1 MIFRWTLWGENK
13 NLDMLKYSID
23 SFVACFGKSHRYIL
37 YTDNVKE
44 IDISFIG
51 DLEIYN
57 FNESENNIFN
67 IESKAT
73 WKKWY
78 PKPRIDIKQT
88 EVYVDSDVFMVEY
101 PKELDEF
108 IKNDK
113 YKFAIMDEFNGQ
125 AWQHGAMQKKNIKG
139 APFVNAGLF
148 IQKAGFDIT
157 EDLLTEYKWWKD
169 NISQDEQTHHDE
181 QGALAI
187 ALTKYLKDGELYV
200 FPKNKYMLIGP
211 NENKDIESLE
221 NVTMFHS
228 VYPEHPAFYK
238 FKGVLDKI
246 LYE

>member
-13 NLDMLKYSID
+13 NLDMLKYSTD
-23 SFVACFGKSHRYIL
+23 SFIVCFGEKHRYIL
-37 YTDNVKE
+37 HTDNAKE

-51 DLEIYN
+51 NLEIYN

-108 IKNDK
+108 IKNEK

-125 AWQHGAMQKKNIKG
+125 AWQHGVMQRKNVG
-139 APFVNAGLF
+139 DAPFVNAGLF

-157 EDLLTEYKWWKD
+157 ED
-169 NISQDEQTHHDE
+169 EQTHHDE

-187 ALTKYLKDGELYV
+187 ALTKYNNKGEL
-200 FPKNKYMLIGP
+200 FILPKEKYPLIS
-211 NENKDIESLE
+211 NHENKELG
-221 NVTMFHS
+221 T
-228 VYPEHPAFYK
+228 
-238 FKGVLDKI
+238 L
-246 LYE
+246 

>member
-113 YKFAIMDEFNGQ
+113 NK
-125 AWQHGAMQKKNIKG
+125 
-139 APFVNAGLF
+139 
-148 IQKAGFDIT
+148 
-157 EDLLTEYKWWKD
+157 
-169 NISQDEQTHHDE
+169 
-181 QGALAI
+181 LAI
-187 ALTKYLKDGELYV
+187 LVLCSGFASHHVALDSILNIL
-200 FPKNKYMLIGP
+200 F
-211 NENKDIESLE
+211 SL
-221 NVTMFHS
+221 
-228 VYPEHPAFYK
+228 
-238 FKGVLDKI
+238 
-246 LYE
+246 